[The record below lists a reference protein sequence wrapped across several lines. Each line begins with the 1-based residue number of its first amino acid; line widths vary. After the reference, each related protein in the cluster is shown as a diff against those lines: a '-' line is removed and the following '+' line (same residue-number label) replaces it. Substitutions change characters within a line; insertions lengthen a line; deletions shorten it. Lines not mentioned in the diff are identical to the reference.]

1 MSSFETNENI
11 GFYPSK
17 LNFASKE
24 EEIMTGAV
32 VKMLKKIADMPTAN
46 LIRTQMDFYLNVEW
60 IRKNKSRLPQNRY
73 KNVVLIFLVT
83 E

>member
-24 EEIMTGAV
+24 KEIMTGAV
-32 VKMLKKIADMPTAN
+32 AKMIKKFADMPTAN
-46 LIRTQMDFYLNVEW
+46 LIRSQMDFYLNVEW
-60 IRKNKSRLPQNRY
+60 I
-73 KNVVLIFLVT
+73 
-83 E
+83 